1 MKKFLQENFTTI
13 VLVLTILTF
22 FKSCGDSREIN
33 KLKKELEV
41 TNLKMKELATK
52 EQVEIIS
59 NKTMFDFLLY
69 EDDLDKKKTSLSD
82 IKNKVDE
89 LQKKLEASKN

>member
-1 MKKFLQENFTTI
+1 MKKFIQDNFTTF
-13 VLVLTILTF
+13 VLVLAILSL
-22 FKSCGDSREIN
+22 FKSCGDSKEIS

-41 TNLKMKELATK
+41 TNQKMENFATK
-52 EQVEIIS
+52 EEVEIIS

-69 EDDLDKKKTSLSD
+69 EDDLDKKKASLSD

-89 LQKKLEASKN
+89 LQKKLDSKH

>member
-1 MKKFLQENFTTI
+1 MKKLIQENFTII
-13 VLVLTILTF
+13 VLVLTILVF
-22 FKSCGDSREIN
+22 FKSCGDSREVSR
-33 KLKKELEV
+33 LRKELEV
-41 TNLKMKELATK
+41 TNQKMEKFATK

-89 LQKKLEASKN
+89 LQKKLEATK

>member
-1 MKKFLQENFTTI
+1 MKKFIQENFTVI
-13 VLVLTILTF
+13 VLVIAILTL

-41 TNLKMKELATK
+41 TNNKLDKFATK

-69 EDDLDKKKTSLSD
+69 EDDIDKKKASLSD
-82 IKNKVDE
+82 IKNKIDE
-89 LQKKLEASKN
+89 LEKKLSTK

>member
-1 MKKFLQENFTTI
+1 MKKFLQENFTLI
-13 VLVLTILTF
+13 VLILAILTF
-22 FKSCGDSREIN
+22 FKSCGDSREIS

-41 TNLKMKELATK
+41 TNQKMDKYATK

-69 EDDLDKKKTSLSD
+69 EDDIDKKKASLSD

-89 LQKKLEASKN
+89 LEKKLQK